1 MPRSCG
7 SSWWSFVLVITA
19 LVLMLSLQAAAA
31 ANPLE
36 TGLPPAAPSNLILIT
51 AGPDVMLTWTDNSA
65 DDLGF
70 LVERAAGDGQ
80 WVEIAAP
87 TPNLNSCPDILEA
100 NGTYY
105 YRVRAFN
112 NYGTSDYS
120 NVVSYVVNLDYPPD
134 YTYRPEAPSQLQNT
148 GTAAEVV
155 LHWLDNSDRELGFAV
170 EKMAPGGFW
179 SQLGA
184 NPANSTD
191 YADRLVGPG
200 TYYYRVKAFNNFGPS
215 RWSNLS
221 IIYNPGPPQPIT
233 GNTIALQVGN
243 PLMAVDGNYR
253 EIDPGR
259 GMVPVIVAG
268 RALVPVRVI
277 AENLGGT
284 IDWDP
289 IARKVSI
296 RDGERVIEL
305 GVGSTIAYIEGK
317 RQEMDVA
324 PLLVNDRT
332 LVPIRF
338 LAENMGAVV
347 EWNEQARTVTISR

>member
-7 SSWWSFVLVITA
+7 SSWWLSVPVITA
-19 LVLMLSLQAAAA
+19 LVWMLSLQAAVAA
-31 ANPLE
+31 DPLE

-51 AGPDVMLTWTDNSA
+51 AGPDVMLLWTDNSA

-120 NVVSYVVNLDYPPD
+120 DVASYVVNLDFPPD
-134 YTYRPEAPSQLQNT
+134 YAYRPDAPSQLQNT

-155 LHWLDNSDRELGFAV
+155 LHWVDNSDRELGFAV

-191 YADRLVGPG
+191 YADRLAGPG

-215 RWSNLS
+215 TWSNLVT
-221 IIYNPGPPQPIT
+221 IYNPGPPPPIT
-233 GNTIALQVGN
+233 ATTVVMQVGN
-243 PLMAVDGNYR
+243 PLMAVNGKYL

-259 GMVPVIVAG
+259 GTTPVILENQV
-268 RALVPVRVI
+268 LVPVRALVQR
-277 AENLGGT
+277 LGGT
-284 IDWDP
+284 VDWEP
-289 IARKVSI
+289 ANRKVI
-296 RDGERVIEL
+296 IQDGGQVIEL
-305 GVGSTIAYIEGK
+305 WVDRGSVYVNGANVEMEG
-317 RQEMDVA
+317 A
-324 PLLVNDRT
+324 PRIVNDRM
-332 LVPIRF
+332 LVPINF
-338 LAENMGAVV
+338 LAQIMGAVV
-347 EWNEQARTVTISR
+347 EWDEQARTVTISR